1 MKFLVLINISLPEV
15 LPPLT
20 ITTASSPYVA
30 KKADAVST
38 TSTDENTNDFAFLV
52 MEGWM

>member
-1 MKFLVLINISLPEV
+1 MYGVCGIDKYFMQEV

-30 KKADAVST
+30 KKAELSRISDA
-38 TSTDENTNDFAFLV
+38 
-52 MEGWM
+52 